1 MRGEVGERLVLD
13 DPTARQIFLPR
24 LALAPGGE
32 RLQTAEHVE
41 LSRRYLD
48 SLPCL
53 VGIDTV
59 IGGVGELFHL
69 LVEPVTAPGLDQ
81 LVEHHRKNLGEM
93 GDVADGIVDL
103 ALVERTT
110 APVGKAR
117 AFIELKADPRLD
129 EVRIADLFGLTQR
142 DRKS

>member
-1 MRGEVGERLVLD
+1 
-13 DPTARQIFLPR
+13 
-24 LALAPGGE
+24 
-32 RLQTAEHVE
+32 
-41 LSRRYLD
+41 
-48 SLPCL
+48 
-53 VGIDTV
+53 
-59 IGGVGELFHL
+59 
-69 LVEPVTAPGLDQ
+69 
-81 LVEHHRKNLGEM
+81 M

-142 DRKS
+142 HLAALRVEDRVRRLAGQVEDDFEILPARLKAFQHILIADEQVEQRLKVDARRPRIDRHGLVARGHRDTATVWPT

>member
-1 MRGEVGERLVLD
+1 MPCRDRHCNWRG
-13 DPTARQIFLPR
+13 
-24 LALAPGGE
+24 
-32 RLQTAEHVE
+32 
-41 LSRRYLD
+41 RRA
-48 SLPCL
+48 
-53 VGIDTV
+53 
-59 IGGVGELFHL
+59 FHL

-129 EVRIADLFGLTQR
+129 EVRIADLFGL
-142 DRKS
+142 DRKSTRLNSSH